1 MRLQRPAFVR
11 AFALGVMLL
20 TSACTAVPGAQPS
33 ETPPTGSVSLDP
45 ARCFDLLV
53 QSSELLPT
61 ISNLRKNTTDT
72 FVGVFGGYGE
82 PRWNTPDGHRPTA
95 EEFQE
100 KPARL
105 IRPISIEFQA
115 AVRGPQEDA
124 SNAVARGG
132 TLGCDTITYLGDPTL
147 VEGQRYMFFM
157 GPINDSEGKPS
168 GDLLV
173 TNAWPIEKDV
183 VNTEQDGDLP
193 LEAAIDAV
201 KNGPKVTAPPSP
213 GEPPETT
220 TGP

>member
-11 AFALGVMLL
+11 AFAIGVVLL
-20 TSACTAVPGAQPS
+20 TSACTAVPGAEPS
-33 ETPPTGSVSLDP
+33 ETPPTESASLDP
-45 ARCFDLLV
+45 ARCFDLTV
-53 QSSELLPT
+53 QPSGQTPT
-61 ISNLRKNTTDT
+61 ISNLRKTTTDT
-72 FVGVFGGYGE
+72 FVGIFGGYGE

-95 EEFQE
+95 AEFEE

-105 IRPISIEFQA
+105 IRPISIEFQG
-115 AVRGPQEDA
+115 AVRGPREDA
-124 SNAVARGG
+124 SRAVARGG
-132 TLGCDTITYLGDPTL
+132 TLGCDTITYVGDPTL

-157 GPINDSEGKPS
+157 GPITNSEGQS
-168 GDLLV
+168 AGDLLV
-173 TNAWPIEKDV
+173 TNAWPIGKDIV
-183 VNTEQDGDLP
+183 KTEQDGDLA